1 MSVLMSKDK
10 KEIIVTCKCGC
21 MSACHILV
29 DDEDKDFGLYSFLCF
44 MKSDFDT
51 EIGPWEALKR
61 KIRKIWCV
69 IRNKD
74 YCYSDIVMS
83 IQDFEEFKRYIN
95 QF

>member
-21 MSACHILV
+21 MSSYHILI
-29 DDEDKDFGLYSFLCF
+29 DDEDKEYGQYAFMCF
-44 MKSDFDT
+44 MKSNSDMEF
-51 EIGPWEALKR
+51 GPLIAFKR
-61 KIRKIWCV
+61 KFRKIWSL

-74 YCYSDIVMS
+74 YCYSDTIMS
-83 IQDFEEFKRYIN
+83 LEDFEEFKRYIN

>member
-21 MSACHILV
+21 MSSCHILV

-51 EIGPWEALKR
+51 EIGRL
-61 KIRKIWCV
+61 
-69 IRNKD
+69 
-74 YCYSDIVMS
+74 IV
-83 IQDFEEFKRYIN
+83 
-95 QF
+95 